1 MKKGW
6 YNVIRRGKQ
15 TEEQS
20 DAREVNIMDTNTR
33 IVGAVRKMASAIA
46 RILGTPDIDTTVT
59 INEVTVFDEKVE
71 K

>member
-6 YNVIRRGKQ
+6 YNLIRRDKQ

-46 RILGTPDIDTTVT
+46 RILGTPDIDTKVT